1 MEFSR
6 ALKTKAPHARRY
18 GTEPPRARVWKQ
30 AAGRDHLPFRGQFR
44 GGPASCCRGTSPRT
58 SCTEAHDA
66 HEPVRTRFGRKQS
79 TSSSYG
85 GSRWVHID
93 GERNPQ
99 AGAWHCES
107 RGARTD
113 LSVRLRARAR
123 ARGENREKDG
133 WEGRKDDARAAA
145 RGKRTTYRN
154 MSQQHSSPGTAGGDA
169 ALPPA
174 AHRYVG
180 PADGAPPSA
189 AASFAGST
197 CTRCFMDPVTM
208 SVCSLCSRPLPSS
221 LPPPSPSLRGR
232 VSRRAARQA
241 QPHRQQ
247 RVEFI
252 APRTG
257 PVVSNFQR
265 QQKVTAAQALNSEC
279 HTHAYYLYP
288 RQAHGP
294 GTDTTAQQSAV
305 SSIVLRYCMEACG
318 VPRPPTLT

>member
-1 MEFSR
+1 M
-6 ALKTKAPHARRY
+6 
-18 GTEPPRARVWKQ
+18 
-30 AAGRDHLPFRGQFR
+30 
-44 GGPASCCRGTSPRT
+44 
-58 SCTEAHDA
+58 
-66 HEPVRTRFGRKQS
+66 
-79 TSSSYG
+79 
-85 GSRWVHID
+85 
-93 GERNPQ
+93 ERNPH
-99 AGAWHCES
+99 GRGYGS
-107 RGARTD
+107 RLRAAITD
-113 LSVRLRARAR
+113 LSVDDFAAAQHLVVGALLHGQAARRRMTRTSPSEPGLEENKVRVVPTEDRGGFISMVSATHRLEPGIANPGGQEQIYLYAYARAR